1 MKRIFLTFIIVLSIS
16 SVSCDDY
23 LDDLALQIGLNEGLV
38 AYWPVTES
46 SGFTIKDESLNG
58 NNIVLTNTADQYFSS
73 GVFQN
78 ALLFGG
84 SSRLGTVFNNTLL
97 DQGNMFS
104 ISFWIKITG
113 SNIDYGNNIFFIF
126 DKIHITYNPAI
137 TKLNFMIAD
146 STTAQYS
153 IESDI
158 ISNQWFY
165 LTTVYD
171 GSVMSVYVNGN
182 HAISSVKNCILGKPN
197 NNVNIAPNGYQDR
210 VPMEGLIDEIRIYNR
225 ALSQKEIQALMKIGI
240 D

>member
-1 MKRIFLTFIIVLSIS
+1 MLT
-16 SVSCDDY
+16 VSCDDY
-23 LDDLALQIGLNEGLV
+23 IDDLSLQSGLTEGLV
-38 AYWPVTES
+38 AYWPVTET

-58 NNIVLTNTADQYFSS
+58 NIIVLTNTGDQYFST
-73 GVFQN
+73 GVFKN

-84 SSRLGTVFNNTLL
+84 PSRLGTVYNNTIL
-97 DQGNMFS
+97 DQDNMFS
-104 ISFWIKITG
+104 ISFWVKITG

-146 STTAQYS
+146 SITAQYS
-153 IESDI
+153 VESDI
-158 ISNQWFY
+158 TSNQWFY
-165 LTTVYD
+165 LTAVYD

-182 HAISSVKNCILGKPN
+182 QTISSVKNCILAKPGSY
-197 NNVNIAPNGYQDR
+197 VNIAPNGYQDR

-225 ALSQKEIQALMKIGI
+225 ALNQKEIKALMVIGK